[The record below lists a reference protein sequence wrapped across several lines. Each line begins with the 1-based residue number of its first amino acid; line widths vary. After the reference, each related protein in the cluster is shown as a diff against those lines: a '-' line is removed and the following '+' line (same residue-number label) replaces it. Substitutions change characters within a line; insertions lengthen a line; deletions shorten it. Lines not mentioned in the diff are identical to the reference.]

1 MKRVQLF
8 IALFLLTLASTAA
21 AEGLENIIPKPSTI
35 VELKGSMKLSGTAV
49 KCDPSIDALSLEAI
63 RKFTSRLS
71 LASGK
76 TSTVSSPIGIQNVI
90 EDGSAKGLFFI
101 LERSMDA
108 EEYSIEVS
116 GKAAVVKAAGRNG
129 FIYAI
134 QTLKQMLPASIYGGA
149 PDPKAKWTLP
159 CCTIKDKPRFAYRGM
174 HMDSSRHFWTID
186 EVKKYLDVMAMF
198 KLNRLH
204 WHLTDDQGWRLEIK
218 AFPLLTQV
226 GAYREGTMIGHDF
239 SSNDGIRYGGAY
251 TQEEIKEVIRYAEKL
266 GITIIPEIDLPGHM
280 LAAMAAYPSLGCTG
294 GPYATWTR
302 WGVADQV
309 LCVGKESTFSFL
321 EQVLSEVAKLFPSEY
336 IHIGGDE
343 CPKAEWEN
351 CPDCQALIARLGLK
365 DDEKYSAEQYLQSY
379 VTRRIQQFLAGKGK
393 KIIGW
398 DEILEGEL
406 GEGTTVMSW
415 RGVAG
420 AVEASKR
427 GFDAIMTPNSHFY
440 FDYCQS
446 ENRDEEPL
454 GIGGFISLEKVY
466 SFDPFE
472 GLNEDQQNH
481 ILGVQANLWTEYIS
495 TMEHLEYMLL
505 PRMLAL
511 AEVQWCEEK
520 DRDYSRFT
528 SALQNSAYNIL
539 EKSGYN
545 YRKKL

>member
-1 MKRVQLF
+1 MKRVLL
-8 IALFLLTLASTAA
+8 ILALLAVSLGCH
-21 AEGLENIIPKPSTI
+21 AEGLSNIIPRPSQV
-35 VELKGSMKLSGTAV
+35 VELKGSFRLPGVTI
-49 KCDPSIDALSLEAI
+49 KCDPGMDPVSLEAVS
-63 RKFTSRLS
+63 RFAARLS
-71 LASGK
+71 LATGK
-76 TSTVSSPIGIQNVI
+76 TCTVSSPHGIQSAISN
-90 EDGSAKGLFFI
+90 GSAKGMFFI
-101 LERSMDA
+101 VDRTMDA
-108 EEYSIEVS
+108 EEYRIEIDSKVAVIQS
-116 GKAAVVKAAGRNG
+116 GSKNG
-129 FIYAI
+129 FLYAL
-134 QTLKQMLPASIYGGA
+134 QTLKQMMPSDIFASGGA
-149 PDPKAKWTLP
+149 PKAKWTLP
-159 CCTIKDKPRFAYRGM
+159 CCTIIDKPRFAYRGM
-174 HMDSSRHFWTID
+174 HMDSSRHFWTVD
-186 EVKKYLDVMAMF
+186 QVKKYLDVMAMF

-204 WHLTDDQGWRLEIK
+204 WHLTDDQGWRVEIK

-239 SSNDGIRYGGAY
+239 SSNDGVRYGGSY
-251 TQEEIKEVIRYAEKL
+251 TQEEIKEVIRYADKL

-280 LAAMAAYPSLGCTG
+280 LAAMTAYPHLGCTG

-309 LCVGKESTFSFL
+309 LCVGKESTFAFL
-321 EQVLSEVAKLFPSEY
+321 EQVLTEIAELFPSEY

-343 CPKAEWEN
+343 CPKDEWKK
-351 CPDCQALIARLGLK
+351 CPDCQALIASLGIK
-365 DDEKYSAEQYLQSY
+365 GDDRYSAEQYLQSY
-379 VTRRIQQFLAGKGK
+379 VTRRMQSFLEGKGK

-420 AVEASKR
+420 AKEAASR

-466 SFDPFE
+466 SFAPFE
-472 GLNEDQQNH
+472 GLNEDQQRH

-511 AEVQWCEEK
+511 SEVQWCEEQN
-520 DRDYSRFT
+520 RDYERFM
-528 SALQNSAYNIL
+528 SALRESACNIL

-545 YRKKL
+545 YRKNY

>member
-1 MKRVQLF
+1 M
-8 IALFLLTLASTAA
+8 LAASLGCH
-21 AEGLENIIPKPSTI
+21 AEGLGNIIPRPTQV
-35 VELKGSMKLSGTAV
+35 VELKGSFRLPGVTI
-49 KCDPSIDALSLEAI
+49 KCDPSIDPTALEAI
-63 RKFTSRLS
+63 SRFAARLS
-71 LASGK
+71 LATGK
-76 TSTVSSPIGIQNVI
+76 TCTVSSPHGIQSAISN
-90 EDGSAKGLFFI
+90 GSAKGMFFI
-101 LERSMDA
+101 VDRTMDA
-108 EEYSIEVS
+108 EEYRIEIDSKVAVIKS
-116 GKAAVVKAAGRNG
+116 GSKNG
-129 FIYAI
+129 FLYAL
-134 QTLKQMLPASIYGGA
+134 QTLKQMMPSDIFASGGA
-149 PDPKAKWTLP
+149 PKAKWTLP
-159 CCTIKDKPRFAYRGM
+159 CCTIIDKPRFAYRGM
-174 HMDSSRHFWTID
+174 HMDSSRHFWTV
-186 EVKKYLDVMAMF
+186 EQVKKYLDVMAMF

-204 WHLTDDQGWRLEIK
+204 WHLTDDQGWRVEIK

-239 SSNDGIRYGGAY
+239 SSNDGVRYGGSY
-251 TQEEIKEVIRYAEKL
+251 TQEEIKDVIKYADKL

-280 LAAMAAYPSLGCTG
+280 LAAMTAYPHLGCTG

-309 LCVGKESTFSFL
+309 LCVGKESTFAFL
-321 EQVLSEVAKLFPSEY
+321 EQVLTEIADLFPSEY

-343 CPKAEWEN
+343 CPKGEWEK
-351 CPDCQALIARLGLK
+351 CPDCQALITKLGLK

-379 VTRRIQQFLAGKGK
+379 VTRRIQSFLEGKGK

-420 AVEASKR
+420 AKEAASR

-454 GIGGFISLEKVY
+454 GIGGFVSLERVY

-472 GLNEDQQNH
+472 GLGEDQQRH
-481 ILGVQANLWTEYIS
+481 ILGIQANLWTEYIS

-511 AEVQWCEEK
+511 SEVQWCEEQN
-520 DRDYSRFT
+520 RDYERFL
-528 SALQNSAYNIL
+528 SALRESACKIL

-545 YRKKL
+545 YRKNY

>member
-1 MKRVQLF
+1 M
-8 IALFLLTLASTAA
+8 LAVSLGCH
-21 AEGLENIIPKPSTI
+21 AEGLGNIIPRPSQV
-35 VELKGSMKLSGTAV
+35 VELKGSFRLPGVTI
-49 KCDPSIDALSLEAI
+49 KCDPGMDPVSLEAVS
-63 RKFTSRLS
+63 RFAARLS
-71 LASGK
+71 LATGK
-76 TSTVSSPIGIQNVI
+76 TCTVSSPHGIQSAISN
-90 EDGSAKGLFFI
+90 GSAKGMFFI
-101 LERSMDA
+101 VDRTMDA
-108 EEYSIEVS
+108 EEYRIEIDSKVAVITS
-116 GKAAVVKAAGRNG
+116 GSKNG
-129 FIYAI
+129 FLYSL
-134 QTLKQMLPASIYGGA
+134 QTLKQMMPADIFASGGA
-149 PDPKAKWTLP
+149 PKAKWTLP
-159 CCTIKDKPRFAYRGM
+159 CCTIIDKPRFAYRGM
-174 HMDSSRHFWTID
+174 HMDSSRHFWTVD
-186 EVKKYLDVMAMF
+186 QVKKYLDVMAMF

-204 WHLTDDQGWRLEIK
+204 WHLTDDQGWRVEIK

-239 SSNDGIRYGGAY
+239 SSNDGVRYGGSY
-251 TQEEIKEVIRYAEKL
+251 TQEEIKEVIRYADKL

-280 LAAMAAYPSLGCTG
+280 LAAMTAYPHLGCTG

-309 LCVGKESTFSFL
+309 LCVGKESTFAFL
-321 EQVLSEVAKLFPSEY
+321 EQVLTEIAELFPSEY

-343 CPKAEWEN
+343 CPKDEWKK
-351 CPDCQALIARLGLK
+351 CPDCQALIASLGIK
-365 DDEKYSAEQYLQSY
+365 GDDRYSAEQYLQSY
-379 VTRRIQQFLAGKGK
+379 VTRRMQSFLEGKGK

-406 GEGTTVMSW
+406 GKGTTVMSW

-420 AVEASKR
+420 AKEAASR

-472 GLNEDQQNH
+472 GLDEDQQRH

-511 AEVQWCEEK
+511 SEVQWCEEQN
-520 DRDYSRFT
+520 RDYERFL
-528 SALQNSAYNIL
+528 SALRESACKIL

-545 YRKKL
+545 YRKNY